1 MDLSITQ
8 HMDDHVKFLQKTP
21 IKTIFLYLKTQNG
34 HLIDLDQFDLGR
46 TNFFLF
52 IIKFFFKS
60 VILKITSF

>member
-34 HLIDLDQFDLGR
+34 HLIHLDYFNSGK

-52 IIKFFFKS
+52 ITKFFFKL
-60 VILKITSF
+60 VILKNTSF